1 MRSHSEFEESY
12 DDETRLGGE
21 ILSMPLGKLP
31 RRPLLSLPDSTTVAD
46 AIKALNEKRVG
57 AAIVTQGGRLAG
69 IFTERDVLSK
79 VAAKPLDPN
88 TIRVS
93 EVMTPNPE
101 TLPSEAKVAYAL
113 RKMSEEGYRHIP
125 IVDGAGNVTGVV
137 AVRDI
142 VRWLVDLFPEAVNL
156 PPDPTLE
163 ARSTDG
169 G

>member
-12 DDETRLGGE
+12 DDETKLESE
-21 ILSMPLGKLP
+21 ILSMPLGKLQ
-31 RRPLLSLPDSTTVAD
+31 RRPLVSLPESSTVAE
-46 AIKALNEKRVG
+46 AIKAMNDQKVG
-57 AAIVTQGGRLAG
+57 ACVITRDGKLSG

-79 VAAKPLDPN
+79 VAARPLDPSSVK
-88 TIRVS
+88 VS
-93 EVMTPNPE
+93 EVMTRNPE
-101 TLPSEAKVAYAL
+101 TLPAGARVAYAL

-125 IVDGAGNVTGVV
+125 IVDGDSKVMGVV

-156 PPDPTLE
+156 PPDPALE

>member
-12 DDETRLGGE
+12 DDEVRLKGE

-31 RRPLLSLPDSTTVAD
+31 RRQLVALPETATVAD
-46 AIKALNEKRVG
+46 AIRAMNDGKVG
-57 AAIVTQGGRLAG
+57 AAVILQGGRLTG

-79 VAAKPLDPN
+79 IAGKPLDVN
-88 TIRVS
+88 AVKVA
-93 EVMTPNPE
+93 EVMTRDPD

-125 IVDGAGNVTGVV
+125 IVDSAAQVMGVV

-156 PPDPTLE
+156 PPNPGLE